1 MLLIGRKKF
10 FVIRKV
16 KNAVSWTYI
25 ISDLN
30 DEKIVGALYKKE
42 LQKTNKKDLRI
53 EKVVKKNRNKLCTK
67 WKGYGDSFNSW
78 IDKKDIVWNESILP

>member
-1 MLLIGRKKF
+1 MLLIGQKKF

-30 DEKIVGALYKKE
+30 DEKIVKALYKKE
-42 LQKTNKKDLRI
+42 LQKTSQKEFRM
-53 EKVVKKNRNKLCTK
+53 EKIVKRNRNQLCTK
-67 WKGYGDSFNSW
+67 WKGYGNFFNSW
-78 IDKKDIVWNESILP
+78 IDKKDIV